1 MFNALEDVDRK
12 ISKISTIIHTVDL
25 KNYDKKIIIH
35 YWWNIINAIIL
46 ELDNILLDNN
56 NNKITDK
63 KETIL
68 EDLNN
73 IHDIII
79 DICSNTIKY
88 KDLLDKLVNEF
99 NKWNYDIKVLLN
111 SHHELKKIYRKYKN

>member
-1 MFNALEDVDRK
+1 
-12 ISKISTIIHTVDL
+12 
-25 KNYDKKIIIH
+25 
-35 YWWNIINAIIL
+35 L

-99 NKWNYDIKVLLN
+99 NK
-111 SHHELKKIYRKYKN
+111 